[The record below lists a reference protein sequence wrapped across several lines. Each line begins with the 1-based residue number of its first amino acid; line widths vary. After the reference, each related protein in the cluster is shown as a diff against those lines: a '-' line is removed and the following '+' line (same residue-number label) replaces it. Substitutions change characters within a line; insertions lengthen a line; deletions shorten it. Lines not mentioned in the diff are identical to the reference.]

1 MDFVDK
7 VKANIERNG
16 MLDPEQHVIV
26 ALSGGADSVALLAVL
41 TTLGYRCTAAHCDFH
56 LRGEES
62 ERDRRHAAMTAAR
75 FNAEYEEIHVSYS
88 HLWRPAR

>member
-26 ALSGGADSVALLAVL
+26 ALSGGADSVALLAGL
-41 TTLGYRCTAAHCDFH
+41 TPLGSVFYTHSTLPAI
-56 LRGEES
+56 LRVCVFVRAGAVELTS
-62 ERDRRHAAMTAAR
+62 WR
-75 FNAEYEEIHVSYS
+75 
-88 HLWRPAR
+88 LWLWECCQ